1 MAQQPL
7 QANLMQQPLSFEV
20 QQQAGMYNMGA
31 LTALYKPRFTN
42 PFVIIG
48 MAILAIVVDIVLL
61 IAILQTGWIVYVFV
75 AIPIVAVV
83 YAVKGI
89 IDCNLRV
96 YTFTNGVIRAKGKT
110 LDVIRYDQ
118 VAQVFFI
125 SRKGSY
131 GTVSYTLTLVRSD
144 GATFKISNT
153 IQYMNTL
160 GSTVQS
166 EVVRR
171 HMPQALEAFKNGNT
185 LPFGSLTVSFQG
197 IGNGRGTLPWNMV
210 QPIII
215 QRGYLIVKQVGQGSN
230 FAKVRVTEMPNLPVF
245 LGVVKYA
252 QSPR

>member
-75 AIPIVAVV
+75 AIPIVAIV

-96 YTFTNGVIRAKGKT
+96 YTFTNGVIRAKGKA

-118 VAQVFFI
+118 IAQVFFI

-185 LPFGSLTVSFQG
+185 LPFGPLTVSFQG